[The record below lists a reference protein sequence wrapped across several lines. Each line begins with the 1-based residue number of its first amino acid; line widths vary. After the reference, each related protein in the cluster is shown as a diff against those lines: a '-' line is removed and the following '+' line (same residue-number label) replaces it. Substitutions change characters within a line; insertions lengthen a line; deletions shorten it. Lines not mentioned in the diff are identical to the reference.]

1 MKNIM
6 VTVVVLVALIGIEA
20 QGFITDAYNNKQ
32 KQQDT
37 LRIRARAKGR
47 SRKQDG
53 ECVILLNIK
62 GICE

>member
-1 MKNIM
+1 M

-20 QGFITDAYNNKQ
+20 QGFITDAYNAKQ
-32 KQQDT
+32 KQQDA

-47 SRKQDG
+47 SRKQDA